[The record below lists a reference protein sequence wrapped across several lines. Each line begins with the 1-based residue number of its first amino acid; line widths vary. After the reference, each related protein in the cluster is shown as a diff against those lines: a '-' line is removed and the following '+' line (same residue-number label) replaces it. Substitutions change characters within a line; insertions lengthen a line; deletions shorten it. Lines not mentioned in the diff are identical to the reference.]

1 MLAGAVALS
10 SWAVPALGKTPG
22 TDKGG
27 EKSEKDAAKKKDVV
41 ILKSGKTVEGFVLEE
56 NDREIKMRVVVAGI
70 EATTTYAKSDILE
83 IKRGQGPAVGKDVK
97 AATATGTPLTKKGD
111 ADKDADEAKAE
122 DDATADETKS
132 TLYVVELEGRFA
144 FDISKSPLA
153 EVFEEADKY
162 FKDGVPGS
170 GEMSGKTVVDPSKR
184 ERNIVVLKM
193 NTESQPGFGS
203 VFQSEEIGPVVED
216 QIVQRGRRVVFWVE
230 QATGGSAFMPFISP
244 EIYFTSEGMLGGIAD
259 LDTFS
264 SGDKMVDEKLIGAFM
279 GHAEGFAIKGG
290 YQDHIPAL
298 RAMLRAHYWLAVKFE
313 GGKPVYL
320 QQEPTESDGP
330 GWTIL
335 SDDADGKNKD
345 EETALEGNDI
355 FTLEP
360 DWASKLGI
368 SDGIAD
374 TTDDL
379 AFRLGIEHNY
389 TVVEGKKNGGQKA
402 IDAWKSGL
410 EEALRQA
417 RPPQGESDERPGRL
431 WVKLSE
437 LNLGGAQDDA
447 ERRRIRGQRMST
459 LREIRAIFTRY
470 GEVLDPSRQSI
481 ARLDTMIAQEQ
492 LEAERENRA
501 RRGN

>member
-10 SWAVPALGKTPG
+10 SWAVPTALGKSPG
-22 TDKGG
+22 SDKAG
-27 EKSEKDAAKKKDVV
+27 EKDAAKQKDVV

-83 IKRGQGPAVGKDVK
+83 IKRGQGPAIAKDVK
-97 AATATGTPLTKKGD
+97 AAAGTGTPLTKKAD
-111 ADKDADEAKAE
+111 ADDAKAE
-122 DDATADETKS
+122 DDATADASKA

-144 FDISKSPLA
+144 FDVSKTPLMN
-153 EVFEEADKY
+153 VFEEADKY

-170 GEMSGKTVVDPSKR
+170 GEMAGKTVVDPSKR
-184 ERNIVVLKM
+184 DRNIVVLKM
-193 NTESQPGFGS
+193 NTASEPGFGS

-244 EIYFTSEGMLGGIAD
+244 EIYFTSEGVLGGIAD

-290 YQDHIPAL
+290 YGDHIPAL
-298 RAMLRAHYWLAVKFE
+298 RAMLRAQYWLAVKFE
-313 GGKPVYL
+313 GGKPIYL
-320 QQEPTESDGP
+320 QHEPTESDGA

-335 SDDADGKNKD
+335 SDDGEGKNKD
-345 EETALEGNDI
+345 EETALKGDDI
-355 FTLEP
+355 FSLNNE
-360 DWASKLGI
+360 WASKLGI
-368 SDGIAD
+368 SDGVAD

-389 TVVEGKKNGGQKA
+389 KVVEGKKNGGQKA
-402 IDAWKSGL
+402 VESWKSGL

-417 RPPQGESDERPGRL
+417 RPPQGNDDRPGRL
-431 WVKLSE
+431 WVKLAE

-447 ERRRIRGQRMST
+447 DRRRIRGQRMST
-459 LREIRAIFTRY
+459 LREIRAIVTRY
-470 GEVLDPSRQSI
+470 GEVLDPNRQFI
-481 ARLDTMIAQEQ
+481 AQLDTMIAQEQ

-501 RRGN
+501 RRGS